1 MTRSRKDRRGD
12 DADDLLVP
20 RRRRTSG
27 VGRTLVV
34 LFIIGLV
41 LLITIPLTGIGGL
54 LLWRYMAAGPRA
66 PSVALPGAARPRDR
80 ILGQWEA
87 ALVERPGTKMLLDL
101 RGDGSSMITAD
112 TGRGVILDA
121 TTWEVVSES
130 GNHVHVRF
138 HHAGAAA
145 AMPGGEPFE
154 WDIEALTDDQIRVT
168 PLNPPAPARAYQR
181 RH

>member
-1 MTRSRKDRRGD
+1 MTRLRKDRRGD
-12 DADDLLVP
+12 ADDLLVLT
-20 RRRRTSG
+20 RKHGSR

-34 LFIIGLV
+34 LLIIGLV
-41 LLITIPLTGIGGL
+41 LLITIPLTAIGGY
-54 LLWRYMAAGPRA
+54 LLWRHMAAGPRA
-66 PSVALPGAARPRDR
+66 PSVALPTSARPRDR

-87 ALVERPGTKMLLDL
+87 TLAERPGTKMLLDL
-101 RGDGSSMITAD
+101 RGDGSSMISAD

-121 TTWEVVSES
+121 TTWEVVGES

-138 HHAGAAA
+138 HHMGAAA

-154 WDIEALTDDQIRVT
+154 WDIEALSDDQVRVT
-168 PLNPPAPARAYQR
+168 PLAPPAPAHIYQR